1 MKSPNSFIINGD
13 PLNKFRLINF
23 HSCKRLYL
31 WTFHSVGDKQY
42 YCLPVIY
49 LVPRQYGVWINDDNF
64 RKNRYYGHKRY
75 RTPCPEFLLIVL
87 FKVFQTNRQFER
99 FDRNVTISTSSF
111 QSNRFINL
119 LQKIKGS
126 HHIDLVRPNSTFLL
140 STMRIYA
147 H

>member
-1 MKSPNSFIINGD
+1 MACELMMII
-13 PLNKFRLINF
+13 
-23 HSCKRLYL
+23 
-31 WTFHSVGDKQY
+31 SVKIDIMATKGTTHQ
-42 YCLPVIY
+42 
-49 LVPRQYGVWINDDNF
+49 
-64 RKNRYYGHKRY
+64 
-75 RTPCPEFLLIVL
+75 EFLLIVL

-119 LQKIKGS
+119 LRKIKGS
-126 HHIDLVRPNSTFLL
+126 HHIDLVRSTSTFLL